1 MINDGA
7 KADNRQPSAFGRALR
22 NVGWLLTG
30 KGIGAVL
37 SLVYLALATRS
48 LGPEKFGE
56 FTLILSIGQAVA
68 ALVGFQT
75 WQVVIRF
82 GMPHLKNGRVDA
94 LGRLVRFCAALDFA
108 AASIGCVLAWA
119 SIRMM
124 GTRLGWSA
132 EVEHEALLFCFVLL
146 LSVRTTA
153 VGVLRLHNR
162 FRTGAIADAVTPLA
176 RFGGA
181 LVVVLGGAS
190 VRGFLIAWAVAEFV
204 TAIAYWSSAHHVAPG
219 LLGRWGAADRAP
231 RENPGLW
238 HFAFATNV
246 DATLNVASKQ
256 CVVVLVGLVTGPAMA
271 GGYRLAY
278 QLSQAL
284 LRVSEMF
291 SRGIFPEFTRAGTGK
306 TGQELRLL
314 FRQSSRLALAVGTII
329 CVIVPLAG
337 EPILHLIAGKTYV
350 GAYPVLLL
358 LGLASGLEIVGAGF
372 EPVLLGIGRAGL
384 VLRIRVLAVLVLVA
398 GVALLM
404 PGFAASGAA
413 AATLLS
419 AAVALVLMIRAAS
432 VAVRRMD

>member
-1 MINDGA
+1 VFDDGA
-7 KADNRQPSAFGRALR
+7 KADIRLPSAFGRALR

-30 KGIGAVL
+30 KGVGAVL
-37 SLVYLALATRS
+37 SLFYLALATRS

-56 FTLILSIGQAVA
+56 FTLILSVGQAVA
-68 ALVGFQT
+68 AVVGFQT

-82 GMPHLKNGRVDA
+82 GMPHLKEGRVDA
-94 LGRLVRFCAALDFA
+94 LGRLVRFCAVLDFVT
-108 AASIGCVLAWA
+108 ASIGCLLAWA
-119 SIRMM
+119 SIWVM
-124 GTRLGWSA
+124 GIRLGWSA
-132 EVEHEALLFCFVLL
+132 EVEHEALLFCLVLL

-153 VGVLRLHNR
+153 VGVLRLHDR
-162 FRTGAIADAVTPLA
+162 YRTGAIADAVTPLA

-190 VRGFLIAWAVAEFV
+190 VRGFLFAWAVAEFA

-219 LLGRWGAADRAP
+219 LLGRWGAADHAP

-256 CVVVLVGLVTGPAMA
+256 CVVVLVGFATGPAIA

-291 SRGIFPEFTRAGTGK
+291 SRGIFPEFARAS
-306 TGQELRLL
+306 TGQTGPELRLL
-314 FRQSSRLALAVGTII
+314 FRQSSRLALVVGAAI
-329 CVIVPLAG
+329 CIIVPLAG
-337 EPILHLIAGKTYV
+337 QPMLHLIAGETYV

-358 LGLASGLEIVGAGF
+358 LGLASGLEIMAAGF

-384 VLRIRVLAVLVLVA
+384 VLRIRGLTVLVLFV

-413 AATLLS
+413 AATVLS
-419 AAVALVLMIRAAS
+419 AAVALVLMIRTAL
-432 VAVRRMD
+432 VMVRRMN